1 LEGSGRGLILKYYPG
16 IRLEGLRKIR
26 KTLSGSRSERGTSL
40 IIIYLFSSGLS
51 VSLLHLKSGHEHV
64 LPNPFKDSASRKKHI
79 VFAQPVVP
87 GPGLC
92 VCVFQVSLT
101 FFVLFVGRERL
112 STSFQDDRGQGRIN
126 EWYTFLYHCEADET
140 QKRSHDLRVPSG
152 DRFQRSA
159 LTSDVMNSDVCP

>member
-1 LEGSGRGLILKYYPG
+1 M
-16 IRLEGLRKIR
+16 R
-26 KTLSGSRSERGTSL
+26 KTLSGNRSESGTSL

-51 VSLLHLKSGHEHV
+51 VSLLHLKSSHEHV
-64 LPNPFKDSASRKKHI
+64 LPNPFKDSASRKKHN

-112 STSFQDDRGQGRIN
+112 PTSFQDDRGQGRIN

-140 QKRSHDLRVPSG
+140 QEEPWLESSERRQVSAFGSHLWRHEQWRMYVN
-152 DRFQRSA
+152 
-159 LTSDVMNSDVCP
+159 LTSESAWLVT